1 MKLNLLP
8 TYVSKEK
15 GARAGIIMAVLMALV
30 GIIGAVFI
38 IWFTKNEKDKAHE
51 NIASKRAQVA
61 RIAGIAKSA
70 DTIISM
76 AAPVILN
83 INLADAMNAHNTVYP
98 DLYDEVRSYI
108 PSFFRVTSMSAAP
121 VDASVATVTISGVLQ
136 TQQQYADLMLALL
149 RIPGATS
156 VTRDG
161 YQVVSPQVPPLS
173 EADQVGRPLRPGES
187 PIPDDPE
194 QRLNWYIQQG
204 ALTGFDSTGGF
215 GSEPGPR
222 GAMPN
227 WSEVQVTVTLPRALM
242 TPDPRATLT
251 AGGSAGTGGGGG
263 GNVPNPG
270 GGPTGGGRGGGRD
283 D

>member
-15 GARAGIIMAVLMALV
+15 GARTGIVMAVLMALI
-30 GIIGAVFI
+30 GIVGAVLI

-51 NIASKRAQVA
+51 NIASKRSQVA

-98 DLYDEVRSYI
+98 DLYDEVRGYI
-108 PSFFRVTSMSAAP
+108 PSFFRVTSMSATP
-121 VDASVATVTISGVLQ
+121 IDANMATVSISGVLQ

-161 YQVVSPQVPPLS
+161 YQIVSPQVPPLS

-215 GSEPGPR
+215 GGEPGAR

-227 WSEVQVTVTLPRALM
+227 WSEVQLTVTLPRALM

-251 AGGSAGTGGGGG
+251 AGGGAGGG
-263 GNVPNPG
+263 GNAPNPG
-270 GGPTGGGRGGGRD
+270 GPAPTPTGGGRSGARD
-283 D
+283 E